1 MTVKEIAKELN
12 LKFYTCED
20 VAHRKEAH
28 GCYIG
33 DLLSFAM
40 SKVEMDNVWITI
52 QTNLNIV
59 AVATLS
65 EAACIIITDGCVPD
79 KLTIDKANE
88 QEMIIL
94 GGEISAYE
102 AAAKLSQL
110 GI

>member
-1 MTVKEIAKELN
+1 MTVSEIAKELN

-20 VAHRKEAH
+20 MASKREAH

-40 SKVEMDNVWITI
+40 SKVEMNNVWITI
-52 QTNLNIV
+52 QTNVNIV

-79 KLTIDKANE
+79 KLAIEKANE

-94 GGEISAYE
+94 GGSITAYE
-102 AAAKLSQL
+102 AAAALARL